1 MLLLEDNPVDAE
13 LTLSS
18 LGECD
23 LQIEIDHVTNEP
35 AFHQAILSRDYD
47 VILADYS
54 LPDYDGLAALQAA
67 QEITPATPFI
77 FVSGTM
83 GEHVA
88 VDCLRRGASDY
99 VFKTQLEKLAPSVL
113 RAAREKHNFNRR
125 IHSEQELQRIS
136 EAMRQNQKMVSIGRL
151 AATIAH
157 ETNNPLES
165 VINLLFLLRDEVAS
179 EDGKRYIAA
188 AERELARVIEI
199 THQTLHF
206 YRESKHPVD
215 VNVAAL
221 VEEVLALYRRKMRMK
236 GVELVKEVVACPPLH
251 ALPGEIRQVISN
263 VIVNAIDA
271 TPRGGKIRV
280 CLKPSRRWSSDR
292 QPGIRLLVGDNGCG
306 ISQASLRRI
315 GEAFFTTKGQ
325 EGTGL
330 GMWVTRGIV
339 HKYNGRMQLASS
351 TREDRHGT
359 VISLFIPYLQE
370 SDKQR
375 ESQAEAKAT
384 EPHAEAN

>member
-1 MLLLEDNPVDAE
+1 LKARLLLLEDNPVDAE
-13 LTLSS
+13 LTLST

-35 AFHQAILSRDYD
+35 AFHEAILARDYD

-83 GEHVA
+83 GEEIA

-136 EAMRQNQKMVSIGRL
+136 EAMRQNQKMVTIGRL
-151 AATIAH
+151 SATIAH

-165 VINLLFLLRDEVAS
+165 VINLLFLLRDEVGT

-206 YRESKHPVD
+206 YRESNHPVD
-215 VNVAAL
+215 VKVAEL
-221 VEEVLALYRRKMRMK
+221 VEEVLSLYRRKMRMK
-236 GVELVKEVVACPPLH
+236 GVELVKEVTACPPLR

-271 TPRGGKIRV
+271 TPRGGKVRV
-280 CLKPSRRWSSDR
+280 RLKPSRRWSDR
-292 QPGIRLLVGDNGCG
+292 QSGVRLIVGDNGCG
-306 ISQASLRRI
+306 IPQASLRRI
-315 GEAFFTTKGQ
+315 GDAFFTTKGQ
-325 EGTGL
+325 DGTGL

-339 HKYNGRMQLASS
+339 RKYNGRMQLSSS
-351 TREDRHGT
+351 TREGRHGT
-359 VISLFIPYLQE
+359 VISIFIPYLPE
-370 SDKQR
+370 AADK
-375 ESQAEAKAT
+375 T
-384 EPHAEAN
+384 EFQSEVA